1 MILKFVDVDNLSTID
16 LVDEE
21 CVCFVK
27 IDMSKYDINCMQEWI
42 MSLSEKMPNVQWCI
56 LPREIELDFCC
67 KEDALKYLNA
77 LKEKINE
84 A

>member
-1 MILKFVDVDNLSTID
+1 MILKFVDAENLENVKSG
-16 LVDEE
+16 DED
-21 CVCFVK
+21 CICFIKVGL
-27 IDMSKYDINCMQEWI
+27 DKYDFNCMQEWI
-42 MSLSEKMPNVQWCI
+42 MSLAEKMLNVQWCI

-67 KEDALKYLNA
+67 KEDALKYLDT

>member
-1 MILKFVDVDNLSTID
+1 MISKFVDVNNLQNID
-16 LVDEE
+16 LGDEE
-21 CVCFVK
+21 CICFIK
-27 IDMSKYDINCMQEWI
+27 ADMEKYDVGYMQEWV
-42 MSLSEKMPNVQWCI
+42 MNLAVRMPNVQWCI

-67 KEDALKYLNA
+67 KEDALKYLDS